1 MAQGCYSL
9 IPAPSSSE
17 RERTADSEPKL
28 TVSISK
34 VTSELQPQPELKVPR
49 HIAVRVRADRP
60 ERAVSETRVRRREA
74 RMVQKVEDLGSHF
87 QLHTFFGYE
96 RLVDVRVEIVN
107 AVDAQTGKV
116 AGGIARVLVARI
128 RKAVQVKEGG
138 DGRIASGFGCHVV
151 QGKLFML
158 MPVLSWGQMTLGR
171 WLPFAN
177 RPKLSEIAMGWPDC
191 CVIRVEIDQSPTT
204 ASRAR
209 FILPPTH

>member
-1 MAQGCYSL
+1 MDSTQ
-9 IPAPSSSE
+9 IISE
-17 RERTADSEPKL
+17 
-28 TVSISK
+28 
-34 VTSELQPQPELKVPR
+34 
-49 HIAVRVRADRP
+49 
-60 ERAVSETRVRRREA
+60 
-74 RMVQKVEDLGSHF
+74 
-87 QLHTFFGYE
+87 
-96 RLVDVRVEIVN
+96 
-107 AVDAQTGKV
+107 
-116 AGGIARVLVARI
+116 VARW
-128 RKAVQVKEGG
+128 RDTVPLEELL
-138 DGRIASGFGCHVV
+138 DSIAGHWETARRAFGCHVV